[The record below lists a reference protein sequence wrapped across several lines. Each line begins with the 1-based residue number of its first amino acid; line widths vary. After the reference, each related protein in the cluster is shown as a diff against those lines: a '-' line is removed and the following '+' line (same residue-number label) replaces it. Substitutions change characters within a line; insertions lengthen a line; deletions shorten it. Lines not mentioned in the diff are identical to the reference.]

1 MHNFKRMAEPKV
13 QLRAAG
19 LRDGGRGAS
28 KESFYMLGWM
38 SHPEDTRT
46 NLCQGEQSLALLGQ
60 CCWHRHP
67 VAELLQQRAEDNLGG
82 FGQGKTAC
90 TTCDLLP
97 QSPSRAPLNAS
108 MTNTNISC

>member
-1 MHNFKRMAEPKV
+1 MPGGAEPGSPGAV
-13 QLRAAG
+13 LLAQAP
-19 LRDGGRGAS
+19 RG
-28 KESFYMLGWM
+28 
-38 SHPEDTRT
+38 H
-46 NLCQGEQSLALLGQ
+46 
-60 CCWHRHP
+60 
-67 VAELLQQRAEDNLGG
+67 ELLQQRAEDNLGG